1 MTLFEHQPHPHVE
14 ARREQAPVKVAEQ
27 HKTGWSGRL
36 ALRITA
42 MVGTMGA
49 ATAFFV
55 LALIALPPVLG
66 LNWLPPRS
74 LLIVGW
80 ISQTMIQL
88 VMLAIL
94 QLGQNIQGSAAD
106 RRAEATYT
114 DAEAILHEALEIH
127 AHLEAQDA
135 VLKDLH
141 EDLHQRLNGGG

>member
-1 MTLFEHQPHPHVE
+1 MSLFTHNPHPHVE
-14 ARREQAPVKVAEQ
+14 ARKDQAPVTVAEQ
-27 HKTGWSGRL
+27 GHGWSGRL

-49 ATAFFV
+49 AALFTL
-55 LALIALPPVLG
+55 LALVALPSVLG
-66 LNWLPPRS
+66 LSLFPPRT

-80 ISQTMIQL
+80 VSQTLIQL

-94 QLGQNIQGSAAD
+94 QLGQNLQASAAD
-106 RRAEATYT
+106 KRAEATYA

-141 EDLHQRLNGGG
+141 EDLNAKRG